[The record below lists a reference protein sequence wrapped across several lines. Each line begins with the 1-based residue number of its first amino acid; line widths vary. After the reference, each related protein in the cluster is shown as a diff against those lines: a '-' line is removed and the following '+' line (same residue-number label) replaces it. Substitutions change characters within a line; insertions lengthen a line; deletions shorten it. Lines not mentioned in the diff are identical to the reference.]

1 MMTETIAAHLSEAGA
16 TLTQAARHLI
26 ETEDFRTASA
36 KIRDALHDLLA
47 LETAT
52 VCLAEGDILLA
63 RRIMRQIEG
72 PEQGGTK

>member
-1 MMTETIAAHLSEAGA
+1 MMTETIAAYLSEAGA

-26 ETEDFRTASA
+26 ETEDFQTASV
-36 KIRDALHDLLA
+36 KIRDALHALLV

-52 VCLAEGDILLA
+52 VCLGEGDIPLA

-72 PEQGGTK
+72 PEQGEMT